1 METILN
7 YLENMFSSLPQTEE
21 ALRAKRELAAM
32 MEDKYNELLEEGR
45 TDNEAVGIVISEF
58 GNLKELSA
66 ALGIDEI
73 YQGESVDSKE
83 RFVHD
88 TEVKKYMAQT
98 KKSSTWIGF
107 ATMLCIFSPILLLVL
122 GGLQGNGRNITGV
135 MLVCFG
141 LGALFL
147 MIAAAVGLFIFHGT
161 MLDKYE
167 YLKKENIRLNAESV
181 SYLRMYQE
189 KTEKSFLI
197 HLIIGVIMCI
207 ISVVPVLVVGVTYG
221 DNAFYVS
228 IAVSALLLIIG
239 IAVFLF
245 ITAGMERDAIKILL
259 QEGDYTPERKENSKR
274 EDKLGGIYWPII
286 TCIYLA
292 WSFFTGNWGYTWA
305 IWPIAGVLYGAIAV
319 ICREIRT
326 KS

>member
-21 ALRAKRELAAM
+21 VLRAKRELAAM

-66 ALGIDEI
+66 ELGIDEI
-73 YQGESVDSKE
+73 YYGESVGLQG

-88 TEVKKYMAQT
+88 TEVKKYMEQT
-98 KKSSTWIGF
+98 KKSSIWIGL
-107 ATMLCIFSPILLLVL
+107 ATMLCIFSPILLLIL
-122 GGLQGNGRNITGV
+122 GGLQDNGHNVTDV

-161 MLDKYE
+161 MLDKYD
-167 YLKKENIRLNAESV
+167 YLKKENIRISSESV
-181 SYLRMYQE
+181 SYLRTYQE
-189 KTEKSFLI
+189 KTENSYLI
-197 HLIIGVIMCI
+197 RLIVGVIMCI
-207 ISVVPVLVVGVTYG
+207 ISVIPLLVVGVTYE
-221 DNAFYVS
+221 DNELYGS
-228 IAVSALLLIIG
+228 LAVSALLLIVG
-239 IAVFLF
+239 IAVFMF
-245 ITAGMERDAIKILL
+245 ITAGMERDAVKILL
-259 QEGDYTPERKENSKR
+259 QEGDYTLEKKENSR
-274 EDKLGGIYWPII
+274 SDDKIGGIYWPII
-286 TCIYLA
+286 TCIYLV
-292 WSFFTGNWGYTWA
+292 WSFFTGNWGYTWI
-305 IWPIAGVLYGAIAV
+305 IWPIAGVLYAAIVA
-319 ICREIRT
+319 ICREVRK

>member
-1 METILN
+1 MDTILN
-7 YLENMFSSLPQTEE
+7 YLENMFSGLPQTEE

-73 YQGESVDSKE
+73 YQGESVGSKE

-88 TEVKKYMAQT
+88 TEVKKYMVQT

-107 ATMLCIFSPILLLVL
+107 ATMLCIFSPILLLIL
-122 GGLQGNGRNITGV
+122 GGLQENGRNITDI

-141 LGALFL
+141 LGTLLL

-167 YLKKENIRLNAESV
+167 YLKKENIRISTESV
-181 SYLRMYQE
+181 TYLRMYQE

-197 HLIIGVIMCI
+197 HLIMGVIMCI
-207 ISVVPVLVVGVTYG
+207 ISVIPILVVGVMYDGHAIYG
-221 DNAFYVS
+221 CL
-228 IAVSALLLIIG
+228 AVSALLFIVG

-259 QEGDYTPERKENSKR
+259 QEGDYTPEKKENSKR
-274 EDKLGGIYWPII
+274 EDKIGGIYWPII

-292 WSFFTGNWGYTWA
+292 WSFFTGNWGYTWV